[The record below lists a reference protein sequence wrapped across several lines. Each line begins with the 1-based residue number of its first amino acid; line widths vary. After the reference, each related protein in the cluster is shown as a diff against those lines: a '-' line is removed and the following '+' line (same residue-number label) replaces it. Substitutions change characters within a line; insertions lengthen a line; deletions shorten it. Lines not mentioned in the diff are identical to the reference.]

1 MRKTYVGDGQ
11 NERTDCGLSELG
23 VEVVRRMNDVG
34 MVVDLS
40 HAGSRT
46 ALDAIDVSQAPVVFS
61 HNAAHALWPTP
72 RTRCDEDF
80 VACANK
86 VCCVARSAEELVGG
100 VRARAAGPDV
110 YSFYQTFVW

>member
-46 ALDAIDVSQAPVVFS
+46 ALDAIDV
-61 HNAAHALWPTP
+61 
-72 RTRCDEDF
+72 
-80 VACANK
+80 
-86 VCCVARSAEELVGG
+86 
-100 VRARAAGPDV
+100 
-110 YSFYQTFVW
+110 